1 MFCAIAWRPTWCAR
15 ARRWPRYANER
26 DRLLAF
32 APQPFFVNDQGARVG
47 DCGARYNFALVSQRL
62 GLRSPQRYGRH
73 GRGPRIH
80 DLRHSFAVRTIIGWY
95 RQGQDP
101 AREMIKLTTYLGHD
115 SPENTYWYF
124 EATPELLELASQR
137 ITGPSDGE
145 AARARFPGVAA
156 EATEARETRVATA
169 APSRPERRRLC
180 LVICP
185 TEVHLHE

>member
-1 MFCAIAWRPTWCAR
+1 MWARSSLDSAR
-15 ARRWPRYANER
+15 A
-26 DRLLAF
+26 
-32 APQPFFVNDQGARVG
+32 NDLPKSR
-47 DCGARYNFALVSQRL
+47 
-62 GLRSPQRYGRH
+62 P
-73 GRGPRIH
+73 
-80 DLRHSFAVRTIIGWY
+80 Y

-101 AREMIKLTTYLGHD
+101 AREMIKLTTYLGHA
-115 SPENTYWYF
+115 SPENTYWYI

-180 LVICP
+180 LGSGPVK
-185 TEVHLHE
+185 LLA